1 MAFTISPQPQSQTA
15 VTGQN
20 TTFTVAGS
28 TSINPL
34 SAGFTY
40 AWYTSSGATVTNVAA
55 ADANNTSYTIDPQ
68 LNQNGLGVFAT
79 VNCLSGAPLTL
90 QTTLTSNLAI
100 LTVVE
105 DVPPFNT
112 FDVWPETG
120 QERHRRLR
128 LLGYV

>member
-1 MAFTISPQPQSQTA
+1 MAFTISTQPQSQSV

-20 TTFTVAGS
+20 TTFTVQGS

-40 AWYTSSGATVTNVAA
+40 AWFTSSGNTVTNVAA

-68 LNQNGLGVFAT
+68 LGQTGLAIFAV

-90 QTTLTSNLAI
+90 QQSLTSNRVI
-100 LTVVE
+100 LTVSE
-105 DVPPFNT
+105 DVAPFDT
-112 FDVWPETG
+112 YDVWPETG
-120 QERHRRLR
+120 RERHLRLR